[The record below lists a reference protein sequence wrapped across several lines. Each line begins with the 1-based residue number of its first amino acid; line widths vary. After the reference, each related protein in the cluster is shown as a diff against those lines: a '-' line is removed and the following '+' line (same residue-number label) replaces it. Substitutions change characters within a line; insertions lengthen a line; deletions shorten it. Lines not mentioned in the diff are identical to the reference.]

1 MKSLSIYGKE
11 DMKLVDVPTPEPKE
25 GQVRVAIKYVGIC
38 GSDIHYYF
46 NGANGE
52 YVVRE
57 PLSPGHELS
66 GVVDLDPSG
75 QYAAGTPVTI
85 HPAHFG
91 HSLPGIEDRPH
102 LWPGGDYL
110 GSASTWP
117 HTQGG
122 AKEFIIVD
130 KDMIRVLPEGLPV
143 RRAALSEPLSVALH
157 ALNRAHGVK
166 GQRILVSG
174 AGPIGL
180 LVLAAAKSAGAASV
194 AASDVLPGPLS
205 RAKALGTDAVFQ
217 VSEEKLPDEAFDIV
231 FECSGVPA
239 AISPLFKAVR
249 KAGTIVQVGML
260 PDEARPVNLAAMVSK
275 EIDVRGSFRF
285 YNEIDDAVVML
296 AEHPEIEKVITH
308 EVPVNEAVKAF
319 EIARNSEESGKVLIA
334 F

>member
-1 MKSLSIYGKE
+1 MKSLVILGKQ
-11 DMKLVDVPTPEPKE
+11 DMVVDDVATPQPAE
-25 GQVRVAIKYVGIC
+25 GQVRLAVKYVGIC

-75 QYAAGTPVTI
+75 ELAAGTPVTV

-91 HSLPGIEDRPH
+91 HSIPGVEDRPH

-122 AKEFIIVD
+122 AKEFIVVD
-130 KDMIRVLPEGLPV
+130 KDMVRVLPESLPL
-143 RRAALSEPLSVALH
+143 RRAALAEPLGVALH
-157 ALNRAHGVK
+157 ALNRAGTVA
-166 GQRILVSG
+166 GQRVLISG

-180 LVLAAAKSAGAASV
+180 LVTVAAKIRGAKTITV
-194 AASDVLPGPLS
+194 SDVLPGPLA
-205 RAKALGTDAVFQ
+205 RAGELGADAVVQ
-217 VSEEKLPDEAFDIV
+217 VSQERLPDEAFDVV

-239 AISPLFKAVR
+239 AVSPLFAAAR
-249 KAGTIVQVGML
+249 RAATIVQVGML
-260 PDEARPVNLAAMVSK
+260 PDAAAPMNLAAMVSK

-285 YNEIDDAVVML
+285 NNEIDDAVVML
-296 AEHPEIEKVITH
+296 AEHPEIEHVVTH
-308 EVPVNEAVKAF
+308 EIPVDDAVRAF
-319 EIARNSEESGKVLIA
+319 NVARDSESSGKVLIA
-334 F
+334 L